1 MRTITKIEFKRF
13 LSYALFTFS
22 GIGAYLAMLDSPQ
35 IERLNIALTIFQMI
49 GFSVFWYWLIFEL
62 TNLIKAF
69 KEYEG

>member
-1 MRTITKIEFKRF
+1 MRTITRTEFKRF

-49 GFSVFWYWLIFEL
+49 GFSVFYYWLIFEL
-62 TNLIKAF
+62 TNLIKALR
-69 KEYEG
+69 EYEG